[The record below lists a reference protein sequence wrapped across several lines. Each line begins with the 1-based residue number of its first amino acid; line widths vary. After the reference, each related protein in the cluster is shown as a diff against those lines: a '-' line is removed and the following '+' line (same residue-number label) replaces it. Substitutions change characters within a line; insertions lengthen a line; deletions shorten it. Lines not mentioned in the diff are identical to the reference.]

1 MCTVSYIPMKGK
13 SIITSNRDENAL
25 RPAAFVPKEE
35 VINGCR
41 VLYPKDPKAGG
52 TWFAV
57 NQNGTVAVLL
67 NGAFEKHVPKEKYAA
82 SRGLVLLNIISHPA
96 PVYYFEKTNLDEIE
110 PFTVIVFEEGKLCE
124 VRWDAVTK
132 HIKKLDPH
140 QNYIWSSATLYSNE
154 AVAKR
159 SFLFE
164 DFITRPDK
172 VTAESILQFHSSN
185 FDDDENGFVINRNN
199 CMVTFSITQAIISPA
214 AIKLAHHDLRA
225 GKNYEMIIETENLP
239 ELNQ

>member
-1 MCTVSYIPMKGK
+1 MCTVSYIPLQGQ
-13 SIITSNRDENAL
+13 SIITSNRDENAS
-25 RPAAFVPKEE
+25 RPSAFVPKEE
-35 VINGCR
+35 IINGCR
-41 VLYPKDPKAGG
+41 VVYPKDPKAGG

-96 PVYYFEKTNLDEIE
+96 PVFYFEKTNLDEIE

-140 QNYIWSSATLYSNE
+140 QNYIWSSATLYSKE

-159 SFLFE
+159 SLLFE
-164 DFITRPDK
+164 KFISRPDK
-172 VTAESILQFHSSN
+172 ATAESIIQFHSSN

-199 CMVTFSITQAIISPA
+199 CMITFSITQATVSPGRVM
-214 AIKLAHHDLRA
+214 LAHHDLRA
-225 GKNYEMIIETENLP
+225 GKNYETIIEKENLP
-239 ELNQ
+239 EFN